1 MPSDESACAGQQ
13 YHHGTLLSFPH
24 PIVIRYD
31 SAPGCRFSSLHGG
44 SMKSWREALRAG
56 VLSGS
61 IASVLSAAVLA
72 WRGQREC
79 GSCFGPTNAI
89 SHWIWG
95 DEATLHDEPSLRH
108 TAAGYVIHH
117 ASSLLWAVVYERLI
131 GERADRKE
139 AAPAMAGAAAIAAL
153 ACFVDYKLTPHRFEP
168 GFEQRLSNRSLCMVY
183 GAFGAGLAVCGLLVR
198 GTVSDQARQN
208 SSQSS
213 PLARVAGLGGAAR
226 LATAGTA
233 RADLTAGARATGT
246 WDASA

>member
-1 MPSDESACAGQQ
+1 
-13 YHHGTLLSFPH
+13 
-24 PIVIRYD
+24 
-31 SAPGCRFSSLHGG
+31 
-44 SMKSWREALRAG
+44 MKSWREALRAG

-95 DEATLHDEPSLRH
+95 DEATLHDEPSVRH

-117 ASSLLWAVVYERLI
+117 ASSMLWAVVYERLF

-139 AAPAMAGAAAIAAL
+139 AAPAIAGATAVAAL
-153 ACFVDYKLTPHRFEP
+153 ACFVDYKVTPHRFEP
-168 GFEQRLSNRSLCMVY
+168 GFEQRLSNRSLSMVY
-183 GAFGAGLAVCGLLVR
+183 GAFGVGLAACGLVVR
-198 GTVSDQARQN
+198 DLFSNRAHQN

-213 PLARVAGLGGAAR
+213 PLDDVAEVVPVAR
-226 LATAGTA
+226 LATAGIG
-233 RADLTAGARATGT
+233 RGDLIDGERVTGT